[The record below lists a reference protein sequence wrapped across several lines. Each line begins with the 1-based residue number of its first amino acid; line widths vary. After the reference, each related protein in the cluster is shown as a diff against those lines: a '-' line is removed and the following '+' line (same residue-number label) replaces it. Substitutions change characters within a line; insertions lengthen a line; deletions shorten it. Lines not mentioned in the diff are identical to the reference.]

1 MSKKVFLFFFLFVAC
16 MAASGEECAEP
27 MTDAS
32 NIDGHMDV
40 SGALSLSDLG
50 EMLLYENGEHGFSVA
65 YPSSWRAEEPDP
77 NDLGVVVGFLAP
89 DEDID
94 DPKNY
99 VTVQFE
105 VLPAGLT
112 LEGYTEAIL
121 TNLRGSYP
129 DFELLAEADM
139 KISDGPGHV
148 IAYGVTVEGT
158 AYQVLLAYTIR
169 GDKAYIITYY
179 ALAESYAQ
187 FEDDAKRMIN
197 SFTLS

>member
-1 MSKKVFLFFFLFVAC
+1 MSKKVFLLVLLFVAS
-16 MAASGEECAEP
+16 MAASGEECPDP
-27 MTDAS
+27 MTDPS
-32 NIDGHMDV
+32 NIDEPVDA

-65 YPSSWRAEEPDP
+65 YPSAWTAQEPDP

-89 DEDID
+89 GEDID
-94 DPKNY
+94 DPNNY
-99 VTVQFE
+99 ITVQTE
-105 VLPAGLT
+105 VLPAGIT
-112 LEGYTEAIL
+112 LEGYTEAVL
-121 TNLRGSYP
+121 ANLRSSYP
-129 DFELLAEADM
+129 DFELLAETDM

-148 IAYGVTVEGT
+148 IAYGVTVEDT

-169 GDKAYIITYY
+169 GEKAYIITYY